1 MRKIVGIIRDGRY
14 NPLEHPVDKPGVGV
28 GLAEIRPMKPTKFE
42 TLEGEPT
49 ITSKKQLKDIC
60 DKAGLRSSLIEN
72 SC

>member
-1 MRKIVGIIRDGRY
+1 MRRRVGTIKHGEY
-14 NPLEHPVDKPGVGV
+14 VEVDVEIGGKGI
-28 GLAEIRPMKPTKFE
+28 GLSELRPFKPTKFE

-49 ITSKKQLKDIC
+49 ITSKRQLKDIC

>member
-1 MRKIVGIIRDGRY
+1 MRRR
-14 NPLEHPVDKPGVGV
+14 VGV
-28 GLAEIRPMKPTKFE
+28 IKDGKYAEVDVELGGKGMGLSELRPFKPTKFE

-49 ITSKKQLKDIC
+49 ITSKRQLKDIC